1 MWFLRRTSR
10 EKTPP
15 GQTPGQTSGQTSG
28 QVSVEVMLLMAV
40 VTIALVLAFFL
51 VVPGIRDGFVALAEK
66 IIAEN
71 P

>member
-1 MWFLRRTSR
+1 MMRFLLRAFRVKVLFSHA
-10 EKTPP
+10 
-15 GQTPGQTSGQTSG
+15 SG
-28 QVSVEVMLLMAV
+28 QVSVEAMLLLAV
-40 VTIALVLAFFL
+40 VTIAMVLAFFL

>member
-1 MWFLRRTSR
+1 MTRWLLRLASR
-10 EKTPP
+10 KKTHLERD
-15 GQTPGQTSGQTSG
+15 SG
-28 QVSVEVMLLMAV
+28 QVSVEVMLLLAV

>member
-1 MWFLRRTSR
+1 MRWFLSR
-10 EKTPP
+10 APRDKILP
-15 GQTPGQTSGQTSG
+15 GHTSG

-40 VTIALVLAFFL
+40 VTIALVLAFYL

>member
-1 MWFLRRTSR
+1 MWFGRRVSR
-10 EKTPP
+10 KETPMERD
-15 GQTPGQTSGQTSG
+15 SG
-28 QVSVEVMLLMAV
+28 QVSVEVMLLLAV
-40 VTIALVLAFFL
+40 VTIALVVAFFL

>member
-1 MWFLRRTSR
+1 MWFGRRVSR
-10 EKTPP
+10 KKTPMD
-15 GQTPGQTSGQTSG
+15 SDSG
-28 QVSVEVMLLMAV
+28 QVSVEVMLLLAV